1 MSGDKNDTDPGGAMK
16 LFGRLAFQGWV
27 SVMFWMSF
35 GLLLE
40 TLMAYKSP
48 GYLNDPQRR
57 ELFRLAHAHGALLG
71 LVLVAVALWLQRARS
86 RVSSLALLAL
96 RAGATVLP
104 LGFLLGGV
112 WHPEGDPGLAI
123 WLVPAGALSLIF
135 GLAAIALASR
145 ADA

>member
-1 MSGDKNDTDPGGAMK
+1 MSGDKTGTDASAMK
-16 LFGRLAFQGWV
+16 RSGRLAFQGWV
-27 SVMFWMSF
+27 SLMLWMSF

-48 GYLNDPQRR
+48 AYLSDPQRR

-71 LVLVAVALWLQRARS
+71 LVLVAVSLWLRRTSSSVS
-86 RVSSLALLAL
+86 RLALLAL

-104 LGFLLGGV
+104 LGFLLAGV
-112 WHPEGDPGLAI
+112 WHPESDPGLAI

-135 GLAAIALASR
+135 GLAAIAQASR
-145 ADA
+145 TDV